1 MTTDGRYSSV
11 VHRVP
16 TPRPFGTDLMPA
28 LPRLSLVI
36 PAFNEVATIQRTL
49 RAIRAYLEPRGYAFE
64 LIVAADGTDGTRE
77 AAAALAGEVPVAV
90 LGEPRRRGKGRGV
103 REGMLA
109 ASGEIVGFLD
119 ADYKVAIEELEKVL
133 PWFDRGFDVV
143 IGSRKATGAAMNAK
157 RPWYR
162 TVGSRG
168 FALLMR
174 PLVGLS
180 GIGDT
185 QCGFKFFRAAVARDL
200 FTRQRIDGYMFDVEV
215 LSLAVRSGY
224 KVKEIGVSWQDDGD
238 TRLKLVSGNWKNL
251 KDLFR
256 IRFGRTTRA
265 A

>member
-1 MTTDGRYSSV
+1 
-11 VHRVP
+11 
-16 TPRPFGTDLMPA
+16 MPA
-28 LPRLSLVI
+28 PPRLSLVI

-49 RAIRAYLEPRGYAFE
+49 RAIRAYLEPRGFAYE

-77 AAAALAGEVPVAV
+77 AAAALVSEMPVAV
-90 LGEPRRRGKGRGV
+90 MGEPQRRGKGRGV

-109 ASGEIVGFLD
+109 ATGDLVGFLD

-133 PWFDRGFDVV
+133 PWFDQGYDVV
-143 IGSRKATGAAMNAK
+143 IGSRKAQGAAMNAK

-162 TVGSRG
+162 TLGSRG

-174 PLVGLS
+174 PLVGLR

-200 FTRQRIDGYMFDVEV
+200 FSRQRIDGYMFDVEV
-215 LSLAVRSGY
+215 LALAVRAGY
-224 KVKEIGVSWQDDGD
+224 KVKEIGVAWQDDGD
-238 TRLKLVSGNWKNL
+238 TRLKLISGNWANL

-256 IRFGRTTRA
+256 IRFGRTNNA

>member
-1 MTTDGRYSSV
+1 
-11 VHRVP
+11 
-16 TPRPFGTDLMPA
+16 MPA

-49 RAIRAYLEPRGYAFE
+49 RAIRAYLEPRGFEYE
-64 LIVAADGTDGTRE
+64 LIVSADGTDGTRE
-77 AAAALAGEVPVAV
+77 AAAALVSELPVKV
-90 LGEPRRRGKGRGV
+90 LGEPQRRGKGKGV
-103 REGMLA
+103 REGMLTA
-109 ASGEIVGFLD
+109 TGDIVGFLD
-119 ADYKVAIEELEKVL
+119 ADYKVAIDEIEKVL
-133 PWFDRGFDVV
+133 PWFDQGFDVV
-143 IGSRKATGAAMNAK
+143 IGSRKAAGAAMNAK

-162 TVGSRG
+162 KLGSSG

-174 PLVGLS
+174 PLVGLR

-200 FTRQRIDGYMFDVEV
+200 FSRQRIDGYMFDVEV

-256 IRFGRTTRA
+256 IRFGRTNKA

>member
-1 MTTDGRYSSV
+1 
-11 VHRVP
+11 
-16 TPRPFGTDLMPA
+16 MPA

-49 RAIRAYLEPRGYAFE
+49 RAIRAYLEPRGFQYE
-64 LIVAADGTDGTRE
+64 LIVSADGTDGTRE
-77 AAAALAGEVPVAV
+77 AAAALVSELPVKV
-90 LGEPRRRGKGRGV
+90 MGEPPRRGKGKGV

-109 ASGEIVGFLD
+109 ASGDLIGFLD
-119 ADYKVAIEELEKVL
+119 ADYKVAIDEIEKVL
-133 PWFDRGFDVV
+133 PWFDQGFDVV
-143 IGSRKATGAAMNAK
+143 IGSRKAAGAAMNAK

-162 TVGSRG
+162 KLGSTG

-174 PLVGLS
+174 PLVGLR

-185 QCGFKFFRAAVARDL
+185 QCGFKFFRAPVARDL
-200 FTRQRIDGYMFDVEV
+200 FSRQRIDGYMFDVEV
-215 LSLAVRSGY
+215 LSLAVRGGY

-256 IRFGRTTRA
+256 IRFGRKNKA